1 MKKYIS
7 EFIGTLVL
15 VLIGCGVAVICN
27 GNDVAIALAFG
38 LSVVAM
44 AYSVGVISG
53 GHFNPAITLGMYI
66 DKRIKGFDAIS
77 YIIAQVLGAI
87 AGSLLLYFIL
97 SSTFIGTANLGA
109 NGFGELSATNITCLG
124 AIVVEVVLTFI
135 FVYTALVATS
145 NKDNNHA
152 GIVIGLTL
160 ALVHLI
166 GINLTGTS
174 VNPARS
180 LAPALLLG
188 GKAFSQV
195 WVFILAPL
203 LGAACAG
210 AVYKLLNTKKKLFKR
225 D

>member
-1 MKKYIS
+1 MKKYIG

-27 GNDVAIALAFG
+27 GNDVAISLAFG

-44 AYSVGVISG
+44 AYSVGSISG
-53 GHFNPAITLGMYI
+53 GHFNPAITLGMFI
-66 DKRIKGFDAIS
+66 DRRIKGYDAIC
-77 YIIAQVLGAI
+77 YVIAQILGAL

-109 NGFGELSATNITCLG
+109 NGFGEMSATNITCLG

-135 FVYTALVATS
+135 FVYTAMVVT
-145 NKDNNHA
+145 NDKDNNHA
-152 GIVIGLTL
+152 GLVIGLAL
-160 ALVHLI
+160 VLVHLI

-180 LAPALLLG
+180 IAPALLLG

-203 LGAACAG
+203 LGAALAA
-210 AVYKLLNTKKKLFKR
+210 AVYRYLNTRRKLFRR